1 MRPRLANGFYKTVQA
16 ILTGTGTGG
25 GRVSSSLAT
34 SPAPADI
41 RNVAIIAHVDHGK
54 TTLIDRLLSQAGT
67 AVSNDRVMDS
77 GEFEKERGITI
88 SAKYTSFT
96 FEGTTFNVV
105 DTPGHADFGA
115 EVERALGLVDGALL
129 VVDACEGPMSQ
140 TKYVLGKALARGLRP
155 LVLLNKVDRPSATE
169 DRCLETESKIFDV
182 FDSLGAT
189 EEQLDF
195 KTLYASARSG
205 WAADSLPAATE
216 VMPANH
222 GNDRATS
229 SPPTPFESAVIL
241 GMAPLLKAL
250 QSTVPSPEGDPSAPF
265 TMLVSMTERDP
276 FLGRIV
282 TGRIAAGRVQLGD
295 SIRLISHNTGAIT
308 DGFKVTKL
316 FKRSGTGTIDLAM
329 ASVGDI
335 VSVAGVGEASISDS
349 IVSPDVAEGIAPGKI
364 DPPTLSM
371 VFAPNNSPLA
381 GRDGMAVTTAKIGE
395 WLSVEAESNISL
407 RVRPL
412 KVTNGDGGG
421 TGGGGNSGESWEVQ
435 ARGELQ
441 LGLIIGRLRLF
452 RQ

>member
-1 MRPRLANGFYKTVQA
+1 MRPRLVNGFYKTVQA
-16 ILTGTGTGG
+16 FLTGTGTGG
-25 GRVSSSLAT
+25 RRVSSTLAT
-34 SPAPADI
+34 SPAPTDI

-67 AVSNDRVMDS
+67 AVSSDRVMDS

-129 VVDACEGPMSQ
+129 VVDASEGPMSQ

-205 WAADSLPAATE
+205 WAAESLPATTE
-216 VMPANH
+216 VLPADH
-222 GNDRATS
+222 GNDLRATS
-229 SPPTPFESAVIL
+229 PSPPTPPEPAVTM

-250 QSTVPSPEGDPSAPF
+250 QSTVPSPKGDPSASF

-276 FLGRIV
+276 FLGRIA
-282 TGRIAAGRVQLGD
+282 TGRIAAGRVELGD
-295 SIRLISHNTGAIT
+295 SVRIISHNTGAIA
-308 DGFKVTKL
+308 DGFKVTKI
-316 FKRSGTGTIDLAM
+316 FKKSGTGTIDLAM

-395 WLSVEAESNISL
+395 WLNVEAESNISL

-412 KVTNGDGGG
+412 KVAHGGD
-421 TGGGGNSGESWEVQ
+421 NKNGESWEVQ

-441 LGLIIGRLRLF
+441 LGLIIGKL
-452 RQ
+452 Q